1 MKTPHSS
8 CRRGKK
14 VRLIL
19 RDGTVIVS
27 KFVENK
33 GHDVVLESGVYGMGE
48 IRAFSIYK
56 PLQHELHKNQ

>member
-1 MKTPHSS
+1 MRTPHSS
-8 CRRGKK
+8 CKKGKR

-27 KFVENK
+27 KFVGKK
-33 GHDVVLESGVYGMGE
+33 GHDVVLESGVYGMGD

-56 PLQHELHKNQ
+56 PLDHER